1 MGWSGAAELTGLVLV
16 LVLLVPLLGLYA
28 RRRWLST
35 RGGVFDCALKL
46 SRGGWATGV
55 ARYETDELQWFRI
68 FSLSTRPKL
77 VLRRDMTTS
86 VGRRRPEEAEAVVLF
101 SDDQIIRLRSTQG
114 SMPIIWE
121 LAMNPQSV
129 TGLMSWLEAAPPGGD
144 SYSGLA

>member
-1 MGWSGAAELTGLVLV
+1 M
-16 LVLLVPLLGLYA
+16 LVLLVPLLGLYV

-46 SRGGWATGV
+46 ASGGWATGV
-55 ARYETDELQWFRI
+55 ARYEADELQWFRI

-77 VLRRDMTTS
+77 VLERDLTAS
-86 VGRRRPEEAEAVVLF
+86 VGHRRPDESEAVVLF

-114 SMPIIWE
+114 REPVIWE

-144 SYSGLA
+144 RYSGLA